1 MNEHQV
7 RNEINYNTTQL
18 DKRVGRELGFHSRK
32 AHRKMRGIALAQ
44 GPQNPY
50 KTSGRRQMRALLE
63 SLRTFRPSP
72 THPRGNRA
80 TRRGT
85 VFNKGRQGFGVEE
98 IYMPPKKW

>member
-50 KTSGRRQMRALLE
+50 KTHGRREMRSLLE
-63 SLRTFRPSP
+63 SLRTFRPSL
-72 THPRGNRA
+72 THPSGNRE
-80 TRRGT
+80 TRRKAIFRG
-85 VFNKGRQGFGVEE
+85 
-98 IYMPPKKW
+98 